1 MKPLS
6 LIYTT
11 SCQNYKPTKQI
22 FKELGLAFM
31 KINQHHLREES
42 SLQALFIS
50 DTILVDNDI
59 IFFGKEVD
67 SSAGTCT
74 INLPNKEELRNII
87 NGLI

>member
-31 KINQHHLREES
+31 KIYQHHCAKRALASTFHLRHYTS
-42 SLQALFIS
+42 RQWYYYLW
-50 DTILVDNDI
+50 
-59 IFFGKEVD
+59 
-67 SSAGTCT
+67 
-74 INLPNKEELRNII
+74 
-87 NGLI
+87 

>member
-22 FKELGLAFM
+22 FKELELAFM

-42 SLQALFIS
+42 S
-50 DTILVDNDI
+50 
-59 IFFGKEVD
+59 GKHF
-67 SSAGTCT
+67 SSPT
-74 INLPNKEELRNII
+74 LY
-87 NGLI
+87 

>member
-42 SLQALFIS
+42 SGKNFSSPTL
-50 DTILVDNDI
+50 LVDNDI
-59 IFFGKEVD
+59 IIFGKEVD
-67 SSAGTCT
+67 SSEGACT
-74 INLPNKEELRNII
+74 INLPDKEELRNIS
-87 NGLI
+87 NGLT